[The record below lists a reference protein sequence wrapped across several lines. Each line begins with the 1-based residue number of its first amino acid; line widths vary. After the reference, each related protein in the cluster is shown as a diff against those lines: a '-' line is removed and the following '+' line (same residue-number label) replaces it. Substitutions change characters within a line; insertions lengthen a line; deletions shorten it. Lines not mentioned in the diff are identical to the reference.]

1 MTRAPAPIDREWP
14 GWIRSFASRSRR
26 VTLPP
31 PTPGPLELSEL
42 LLVTF
47 LAALATDFATGLG
60 AVPFFLIPDLSDRFK
75 ALFTG
80 AAAGMMTT
88 ASVLQLLGAATALAP
103 RWDIWQVGLGLLA
116 GGVFLRQTS
125 RWVEGNDGLD
135 IGGLRRKGGRTAL
148 LIVATMTLHSLPEG
162 VAIGVA
168 YGGAG
173 ETGSTALGL
182 SVALALAVH
191 NIPEGVAI
199 TVALRGRGISTL
211 ACMGWAIVSSLPQPL
226 AAPFAAWAIWLFEP
240 LLPAGLGFAAGAM
253 MYLVIAELLPEA
265 YPEGGRD
272 GTAVAFGVGLL
283 GMLVLNGFLGVG

>member
-1 MTRAPAPIDREWP
+1 M
-14 GWIRSFASRSRR
+14 
-26 VTLPP
+26 
-31 PTPGPLELSEL
+31 ELSEL

-88 ASVLQLLGAATALAP
+88 ASVLQLLGAATELAP
-103 RWDIWQVGLGLLA
+103 RWDIWQVGLGLAA

-125 RWVEGNDGLD
+125 RWVENNDGMD
-135 IGGLRRKGGRTAL
+135 FGGLRRKGGRTAL

-168 YGGAG
+168 YGHTA

-211 ACMGWAIVSSLPQPL
+211 ACMGWAIVSSVPQPL

-265 YPEGGRD
+265 YPDAGRD